1 MKPPC
6 STTMLL
12 MVATG
17 ACLLLSV
24 GWAQQPK
31 PGGTLRVAWEQGGVQ
46 AAQPRSPALHYE
58 EQDPD

>member
-1 MKPPC
+1 M
-6 STTMLL
+6 TMLL
-12 MVATG
+12 MVAAG

-46 AAQPRSPALHYE
+46 AAQPRRPALHYE